1 MLGLGLEQPPY
12 TICTDNGIELAGS
25 QEVWNTANK
34 HGYSVET
41 TAPDAS
47 SQSGISKRPHRTLKE
62 KVQCLLYTAGLGTAF
77 WSDALLHAVWLY
89 NRTYHSAI
97 GMTPHQRWLGPI
109 PTLDNLLTFGSK
121 ITSKKAKNQ
130 TMALDPNAFEGIF
143 LGYGSTMKNII
154 YWDTMA
160 HQKQSAKHGTAN
172 KVQYGDPSSQR
183 SPASKFLIEITTGE
197 PHDQQRTDIL
207 LEKPRKLNTNKH
219 NQPLPADPLRIII
232 DSPLP
237 TAAAAAK
244 AKFERPTPAILH
256 HQLKMLDIT
265 LNVYKP
271 AVNETLPLQGS
282 HLKDSSWS
290 HTQNTKKPQYFLG

>member
-1 MLGLGLEQPPY
+1 MAE
-12 TICTDNGIELAGS
+12 
-25 QEVWNTANK
+25 
-34 HGYSVET
+34 
-41 TAPDAS
+41 
-47 SQSGISKRPHRTLKE
+47 RPHRTLKE

-89 NRTYHSAI
+89 NRTYH
-97 GMTPHQRWLGPI
+97 WLGPI

-143 LGYGSTMKNII
+143 LGHGSTMENII
-154 YWDTMA
+154 HWDTKA
-160 HQKQSAKHGTAN
+160 HQKQSAKHRTADE
-172 KVQYGDPSSQR
+172 VQYGDPSSQR
-183 SPASKFLIEITTGE
+183 SLASKFLIEITTGE

-207 LEKPRKLNTNKH
+207 LEKPHELNTDKH
-219 NQPLPADPLRIII
+219 NQPLPVDPLRIII

-244 AKFERPTPAILH
+244 AKFERPTPDILH

-265 LNVYKP
+265 LNIYEP
-271 AVNETLPLQGS
+271 AINETLPLQGS
-282 HLKDSSWS
+282 HPTLGLIMEP
-290 HTQNTKKPQYFLG
+290 HQNTKKPQYLLDVNQAPSHSRTYGPGKAAYATA